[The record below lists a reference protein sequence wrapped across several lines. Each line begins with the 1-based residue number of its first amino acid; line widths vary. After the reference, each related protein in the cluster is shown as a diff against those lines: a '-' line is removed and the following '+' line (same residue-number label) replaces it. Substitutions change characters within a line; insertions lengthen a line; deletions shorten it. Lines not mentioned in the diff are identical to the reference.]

1 VLEGDR
7 LVARVDPKF
16 ERAEGALKIRRV
28 FWEPSVRPTRAR
40 VKGLEEAADRLALF
54 LGAGRVEWPAQET

>member
-28 FWEPSVRPTRAR
+28 FWESSARPTRAR
-40 VKGLEEAADRLALF
+40 LKGLEEAAERLARF
-54 LGAGRVEWPAQET
+54 LGAERVVWPTRQV